1 MSGSPALNA
10 SMLHRFPQGGVDL
23 REVNKTK
30 PAPCHF
36 HLTNRGGSR
45 ATGYDKGSSDYRAR
59 PWFQFRQGEMR
70 TKGPRL
76 AA

>member
-10 SMLHRFPQGGVDL
+10 SMLHRFPQGVDL

-59 PWFQFRQGEMR
+59 PWFQFRQGEVR